1 MMSGVRRRN
10 FLPLFLLGA
19 VLTMAAVVYAE
30 IRARPAMKDEPS
42 QSPSAAEIRIAP
54 LPQRQAMPQKK
65 VFAAIVER
73 PLFSQSRRPPSE
85 EPSLEPAPSIDF
97 SLSGIVISTG
107 KPSALVKQSADAD
120 PVRIG
125 EGEEVSG
132 WMVERIES
140 DRILVRH
147 GSMET
152 ELLLDFTAPAPPPP
166 EIANEAGTQ
175 ATEEGAGESAE
186 QASETDEPA
195 QAPAE
200 APTQPAQ
207 TSAN

>member
-1 MMSGVRRRN
+1 MSSIRRRN
-10 FLPLFLLGA
+10 LLPLFLLGA
-19 VLTMAAVVYAE
+19 VLTMAVVVYAE
-30 IRARPAMKDEPS
+30 IRARPAMEDGHP
-42 QSPSAAEIRIAP
+42 QSPSAAEIRIRP

-73 PLFSQSRRPPSE
+73 PLFSTSRRPPSE
-85 EPSLEPAPSIDF
+85 EPSLEPSPSLDF

-107 KPSALVKQSADAD
+107 QPSALVKLNVDAG
-120 PVRIG
+120 PVRVR

-140 DRILVRH
+140 DRIVVRH

-166 EIANEAGTQ
+166 EIANDAGAQT
-175 ATEEGAGESAE
+175 TEGSAGESTE

>member
-1 MMSGVRRRN
+1 MSSIRRRN
-10 FLPLFLLGA
+10 LLPLFLLGA
-19 VLTMAAVVYAE
+19 VLTMAVVVYAE
-30 IRARPAMKDEPS
+30 IRARPAMEDGHP
-42 QSPSAAEIRIAP
+42 QSPSAAEIRIRP

-73 PLFSQSRRPPSE
+73 PLFSTSRRPPSE
-85 EPSLEPAPSIDF
+85 EPSLEPSPSLDF

-107 KPSALVKQSADAD
+107 QPSALVKLNVDAG
-120 PVRIG
+120 PVRVR

-166 EIANEAGTQ
+166 EIANDAGAQT
-175 ATEEGAGESAE
+175 TEGSAGESTE
-186 QASETDEPA
+186 QASETVEPA